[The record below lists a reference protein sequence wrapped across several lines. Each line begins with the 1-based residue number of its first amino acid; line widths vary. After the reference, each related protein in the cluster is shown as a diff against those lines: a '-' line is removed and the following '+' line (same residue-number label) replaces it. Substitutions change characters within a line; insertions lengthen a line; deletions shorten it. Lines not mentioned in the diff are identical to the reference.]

1 LLIALKLAARLPF
14 YYGWIVAGAV
24 ALTIVMAMTLTVT
37 TLSAF
42 VAPLSDEFGW
52 SRGEISGVVSF
63 GTLGAAV
70 SGPLFGRWVDRYGA
84 RVLLTVGSLA
94 IAASLVGMASMQ
106 NLFMFTVAFTVGRT
120 VMFNLEHLVGPTAV
134 ANWFVRRRA
143 TATALV
149 MSSSRVGLGLWPAFA
164 GVLFVITS
172 WRTAFWV
179 FAIIVAVAAIVP
191 WLFVIARRP
200 EDIGMAPDTIAPSND
215 GPSVGLHGQEHQ
227 WTARAALRT
236 QAFWLILVV
245 NAVTFFVAG
254 GVGLHRVP
262 YFIDNGLSTALVGPV
277 LIGFAVGMGI
287 GGFMAARLMRRFS
300 EQSLMAMLLLASGGA
315 IAVLLITPANAWA
328 IAYALGEG
336 TVFGGLFTIQPVIY
350 ANYYGRASVG
360 TIRGLASPFVMVS
373 NAAGALFAGVVYDLS
388 GDDYTIAFVTFITL
402 FGVSAVVARMARKPT
417 PR

>member
-1 LLIALKLAARLPF
+1 
-14 YYGWIVAGAV
+14 
-24 ALTIVMAMTLTVT
+24 
-37 TLSAF
+37 
-42 VAPLSDEFGW
+42 
-52 SRGEISGVVSF
+52 
-63 GTLGAAV
+63 
-70 SGPLFGRWVDRYGA
+70 
-84 RVLLTVGSLA
+84 
-94 IAASLVGMASMQ
+94 
-106 NLFMFTVAFTVGRT
+106 
-120 VMFNLEHLVGPTAV
+120 
-134 ANWFVRRRA
+134 
-143 TATALV
+143 
-149 MSSSRVGLGLWPAFA
+149 
-164 GVLFVITS
+164 
-172 WRTAFWV
+172 
-179 FAIIVAVAAIVP
+179 
-191 WLFVIARRP
+191 
-200 EDIGMAPDTIAPSND
+200 
-215 GPSVGLHGQEHQ
+215 VGLHGQEHQ